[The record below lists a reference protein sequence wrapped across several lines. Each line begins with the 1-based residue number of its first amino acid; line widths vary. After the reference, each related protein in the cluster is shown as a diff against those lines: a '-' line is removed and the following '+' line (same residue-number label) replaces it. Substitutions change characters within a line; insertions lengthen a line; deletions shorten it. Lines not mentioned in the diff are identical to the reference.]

1 MVDDEPRLMLLVA
14 DDASQIRQINA
25 LAGRAGWRMRTVPD
39 GETALRM
46 LDDTSPEKPQALM
59 LDSWIAGDESCRL
72 IGRFAVGV
80 VDAHHIHTGFEHPP
94 QRSGI
99 VGRGAE
105 GGDYLGAAAHEG
117 LADQVG
123 AQHTRPL

>member
-46 LDDTSPEKPQALM
+46 LDDTSPDAKPDGVIVVKVLLDDVEESWAEQDISSSGWSRGLRVALRA
-59 LDSWIAGDESCRL
+59 SAR
-72 IGRFAVGV
+72 R
-80 VDAHHIHTGFEHPP
+80 HK
-94 QRSGI
+94 
-99 VGRGAE
+99 
-105 GGDYLGAAAHEG
+105 
-117 LADQVG
+117 
-123 AQHTRPL
+123 